1 MAIDAGNFSDS
12 YLGKLRNKIG
22 HDLVH
27 VPGSGI
33 LIENFDGKILLQKRS
48 DLGIWDMPGGSPEN
62 GENVVEQA
70 VRETY
75 EETGLR
81 AINPVPFGFAS
92 HPETQIIHYPNGDV
106 CHFHDLLF
114 FATEYEGKLIVSNA
128 ETLAVDWFK
137 PRGLPEVTSACKLSI
152 AAFLEFKKTGI
163 FQII

>member
-1 MAIDAGNFSDS
+1 MTREIFLTVIWENCE
-12 YLGKLRNKIG
+12 KKIG

-27 VPGSGI
+27 VPGSGS

-48 DLGIWDMPGGSPEN
+48 DLGIWDMPGGSPET
-62 GENVVEQA
+62 GEDVVEQA

-114 FATEYEGKLIVSNA
+114 FLQPSTKENS
-128 ETLAVDWFK
+128 
-137 PRGLPEVTSACKLSI
+137 S
-152 AAFLEFKKTGI
+152 
-163 FQII
+163 